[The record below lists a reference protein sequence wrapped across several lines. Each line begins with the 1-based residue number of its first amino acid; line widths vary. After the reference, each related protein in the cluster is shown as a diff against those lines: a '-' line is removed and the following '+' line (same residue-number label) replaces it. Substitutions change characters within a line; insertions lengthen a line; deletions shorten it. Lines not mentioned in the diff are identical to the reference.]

1 MRGEAFFVGKP
12 VESLQ
17 AMLRQIAA
25 VEASVDSVIPN
36 GRFGQDTARAVAS
49 FQRFAHLPQTGKVDL
64 ATWNAIVAAFERAAV
79 DIAPPVTI
87 PIWQISQVIA
97 PGEENGHLYLI
108 QGMLL
113 SLSRLFGGFTPPQ
126 VNGRLDEPTAAGLR
140 WLQRGSGLPET
151 GALDNATW
159 RKLSAL
165 YRSAWGD
172 GTMGRG

>member
-79 DIAPPVTI
+79 DIAPPATI
-87 PIWQISQVIA
+87 PIWQIAQVIA

-126 VNGRLDEPTAAGLR
+126 VNGRLDEPTAAALR
-140 WLQRGSGLPET
+140 WIQRTGGLPET